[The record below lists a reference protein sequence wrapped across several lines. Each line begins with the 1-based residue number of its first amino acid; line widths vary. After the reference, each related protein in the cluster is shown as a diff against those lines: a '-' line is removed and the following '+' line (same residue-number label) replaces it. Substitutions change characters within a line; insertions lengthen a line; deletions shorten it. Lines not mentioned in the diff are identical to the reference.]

1 MIWNYCEKLE
11 FILKRSKNY
20 LQRFCLMVTHPWK
33 NTSKSLS
40 LSLNMYFKTTEIYFW
55 TGAEKT
61 YVALWD
67 KTSKINR
74 PTTTCDKN
82 KNCVLFEFEARFK
95 VHVHIVTMSRSSF
108 FFTILVFYFVAKACC
123 DDPEVYMN
131 AVSVTVLRCWAISIC
146 TMIFDIIELN
156 IEQYFVLSIIT

>member
-74 PTTTCDKN
+74 PTKTCDKN
-82 KNCVLFEFEARFK
+82 KTAYYSNLRHALRYMYTLWQCFGLYFSSPSLYFISSPKLV
-95 VHVHIVTMSRSSF
+95 VTIPKF
-108 FFTILVFYFVAKACC
+108 IWT
-123 DDPEVYMN
+123 
-131 AVSVTVLRCWAISIC
+131 
-146 TMIFDIIELN
+146 
-156 IEQYFVLSIIT
+156 Q

>member
-74 PTTTCDKN
+74 PTKTCDKN
-82 KNCVLFEFEARFK
+82 KTAYYSNLRHALRYMYILWQCLGLYFSSPSLYFISSPKLV
-95 VHVHIVTMSRSSF
+95 VTIPKF
-108 FFTILVFYFVAKACC
+108 IWT
-123 DDPEVYMN
+123 
-131 AVSVTVLRCWAISIC
+131 
-146 TMIFDIIELN
+146 
-156 IEQYFVLSIIT
+156 Q

>member
-82 KNCVLFEFEARFK
+82 KTAYYSNLRHALRYMYILWQCLGPCFSSPSLYFISSPKLV
-95 VHVHIVTMSRSSF
+95 VTIPKF
-108 FFTILVFYFVAKACC
+108 IWT
-123 DDPEVYMN
+123 
-131 AVSVTVLRCWAISIC
+131 
-146 TMIFDIIELN
+146 
-156 IEQYFVLSIIT
+156 Q

>member
-67 KTSKINR
+67 RTSKINR

-82 KNCVLFEFEARFK
+82 KTAYYSNLRHALRYMYTLWQCFGLYFSSPSLYFISSPKLV
-95 VHVHIVTMSRSSF
+95 VTIPKF
-108 FFTILVFYFVAKACC
+108 IWT
-123 DDPEVYMN
+123 
-131 AVSVTVLRCWAISIC
+131 
-146 TMIFDIIELN
+146 
-156 IEQYFVLSIIT
+156 Q

>member
-1 MIWNYCEKLE
+1 MYQFMEILQYDLKLLWKIRVYFTKEVKIICSVSVWWSLTHEK
-11 FILKRSKNY
+11 IHAN
-20 LQRFCLMVTHPWK
+20 
-33 NTSKSLS
+33 LS

-82 KNCVLFEFEARFK
+82 KTAYYSNLRHALRYMYILWQCFGPCLSSPSLYFISSPKLV
-95 VHVHIVTMSRSSF
+95 VTIPKF
-108 FFTILVFYFVAKACC
+108 IWT
-123 DDPEVYMN
+123 
-131 AVSVTVLRCWAISIC
+131 
-146 TMIFDIIELN
+146 
-156 IEQYFVLSIIT
+156 Q

>member
-82 KNCVLFEFEARFK
+82 KTAYYSNLRHALRYMYTLWQCLGPHFSSPSLYFISSPKLV
-95 VHVHIVTMSRSSF
+95 VTIPKF
-108 FFTILVFYFVAKACC
+108 IWT
-123 DDPEVYMN
+123 
-131 AVSVTVLRCWAISIC
+131 
-146 TMIFDIIELN
+146 
-156 IEQYFVLSIIT
+156 Q

>member
-82 KNCVLFEFEARFK
+82 KTAYYSNLRHALRYMYTLWQCFGPYFSSPSLYFISSPKLV
-95 VHVHIVTMSRSSF
+95 VTIPKF
-108 FFTILVFYFVAKACC
+108 IWT
-123 DDPEVYMN
+123 
-131 AVSVTVLRCWAISIC
+131 
-146 TMIFDIIELN
+146 
-156 IEQYFVLSIIT
+156 Q

>member
-82 KNCVLFEFEARFK
+82 KTAYYSNLRHALRYMYILWQCFGLYFSSPSLYFISSPKLV
-95 VHVHIVTMSRSSF
+95 VTIPKF
-108 FFTILVFYFVAKACC
+108 IWT
-123 DDPEVYMN
+123 
-131 AVSVTVLRCWAISIC
+131 
-146 TMIFDIIELN
+146 
-156 IEQYFVLSIIT
+156 Q